1 MGIYKVIHIKLP
13 KKLKNIKNIKK
24 HIYFLK
30 KRKKYKK
37 KKQNKPLLKKN
48 ILKYLFIFLF
58 SGLVLVKC
66 VALKQIEPNKNQMV
80 ETKQNFWIKESLPY

>member
-30 KRKKYKK
+30 KRKKYK
-37 KKQNKPLLKKN
+37 
-48 ILKYLFIFLF
+48 ILF
-58 SGLVLVKC
+58 
-66 VALKQIEPNKNQMV
+66 
-80 ETKQNFWIKESLPY
+80 